1 MPTGWT
7 RRSSKPLPACCPRRC
22 SRALPSLP
30 TARASESRT
39 VWKCGAAGRT
49 WPRSWASA
57 CPGATTSSKSRTAT
71 PAQRGCAGPGSAVLL
86 LQPGIG
92 KELRHVGTGRLGHRL
107 GADPGGQFPGNGIAP
122 LVQAVGKAAF
132 HAFAVHDPVLLVHAD
147 GVHAAAGGTYRPGD
161 ETFDRLCRLVGFVH
175 AACS

>member
-1 MPTGWT
+1 
-7 RRSSKPLPACCPRRC
+7 
-22 SRALPSLP
+22 
-30 TARASESRT
+30 
-39 VWKCGAAGRT
+39 
-49 WPRSWASA
+49 
-57 CPGATTSSKSRTAT
+57 
-71 PAQRGCAGPGSAVLL
+71 SAVLL

-92 KELRHVGTGRLGHRL
+92 KELRHVGAGRLGHRL

-161 ETFDRLCRLVGFVH
+161 ETFDRLCRLVGLVH
-175 AACS
+175 AACSSVRPRWRRSVSTEGSRHGMALNICMGSRLPHGARMLSRYERPVSAWKVPSSSIREKASADSTSAHL